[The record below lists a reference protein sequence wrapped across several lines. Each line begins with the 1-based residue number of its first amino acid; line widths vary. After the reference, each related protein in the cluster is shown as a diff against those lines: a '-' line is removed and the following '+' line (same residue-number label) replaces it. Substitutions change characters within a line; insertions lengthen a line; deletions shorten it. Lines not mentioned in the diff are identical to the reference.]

1 MDSFLTNACKIK
13 IDNFEGPFDLLF
25 HLIEKNKF
33 NIYDI
38 PINEI
43 TDQYMEYLFAM
54 EKMDLDIAGEFLVM
68 AATLLHIKSR
78 LMLPIKKEEVEEE
91 EDPREALIMQLIQY
105 KMHKE
110 SSQKL
115 RERNYIWS
123 KAFYRFSEIHETYI
137 KNDDLELTKFIDA
150 MARILKLSQE
160 KVIINNTKKIDI
172 IVKREK
178 ISLVSKIKQIMFILR
193 SNTFFKFSDFFSMK
207 EKSVGEVVTG
217 FLALLELSRSRHIN
231 LEQRKQF
238 EEIYVYKNTSHDNS
252 EILYRDD
259 KYEYE

>member
-1 MDSFLTNACKIK
+1 MDSLLTNACKIK
-13 IDNFEGPFDLLF
+13 IDNFEGPLDLLF

-43 TDQYMEYLFAM
+43 TDQYMDYLFAM

-78 LMLPIKKEEVEEE
+78 LMLPIKKDEAEEE

-110 SSQKL
+110 SSINLK
-115 RERNYIWS
+115 ERNYFWS
-123 KAFYRFSEIHETYI
+123 KSVYRFPEFHEIYI
-137 KNDDLELTKFIDA
+137 KNDDLELSKFIDA
-150 MARILKLSQE
+150 NNRILQISQVKTVVE
-160 KVIINNTKKIDI
+160 NTEKIDI

-178 ISLVSKIKQIMFILR
+178 ISLVSKIKQIISIL
-193 SNTFFKFSDFFSMK
+193 SKSTFFKFSDFFSIK
-207 EKSVGEVVTG
+207 KKSISEVVTG
-217 FLALLELSRSRHIN
+217 FLAVLELSRSRQVKI
-231 LEQRKQF
+231 EQQKQF
-238 EEIYVYKNTSHDNS
+238 DEIYVYKNTIQEKS
-252 EILYRDD
+252 EILYEDE